1 MEKPIQGFEDY
12 SIFEDGAVYSRVSN
26 KFLKPILSHGYHK
39 VMLYKDKKGHQMYL
53 HRLLAIHFIPNPNN
67 LPCINHIN
75 GIRHDN
81 SLSNIEWCTHQ
92 HNMQHA
98 WKNGLNR
105 NTEKQR
111 NAARISGINLGGS
124 NRKLVINIET
134 GVFYN
139 SVQEAAKAIGI
150 PYMTLT
156 TQLKGIYKNKTP
168 LRYA

>member
-1 MEKPIQGFEDY
+1 MKKPIQDFEDY
-12 SIFEDGAVYSRVSN
+12 IIHEDGSVYSNVTN
-26 KFLKPILSHGYHK
+26 KFLKPITSCGYRK
-39 VMLYKDKKGHQMYL
+39 VMLYKGKKGHQKYI

-98 WKNGLNR
+98 WKTGLNR

-111 NAARISGINLGGS
+111 NAVRMSGMRVGGS

-134 GVFYN
+134 GIYYN
-139 SVQEAAKAIGI
+139 SVQEAAKAIGM